1 MTSSLPIV
9 LVPGLACSPRLFAE
23 QMPALWRF
31 GPVIVADHRRGATM
45 DEIARTILET
55 APAHFALAG
64 LSMGGYIALEI
75 MRQAPERVLR
85 LALLDT
91 SARADRPEQTE
102 RRNHQIAMAEAGR
115 YSEIP
120 DLLFPLLVHEKRHDD
135 AALKH
140 TVRAMAVE
148 CGAEAFITQ
157 QIAIRERPDARPGLA
172 VIACPT
178 MVLVGESD
186 VLTPPELSHEL
197 AERIGG
203 AQLVVIPDSG
213 HLTTL
218 EQPEAVAAALTEW
231 LE

>member
-1 MTSSLPIV
+1 MTPSIPVV
-9 LVPGLACSPRLFAE
+9 LIPGLACSPRLFSG
-23 QMPALWRF
+23 QLPALWRF
-31 GPVIVADHRRGATM
+31 GPVIIADQRRGATM
-45 DEIARTILET
+45 SEIAGNILEA

-75 MRQAPERVLR
+75 MRQAPGRVLR

-91 SARADRPEQTE
+91 SARPDRPEQTE

-115 YSEIP
+115 YGEIP

-140 TVRAMAVE
+140 VVRAMATE

-157 QIAIRERPDARPGLA
+157 QLAIRDRPDARPGLRA
-172 VIACPT
+172 IACPT
-178 MVLVGESD
+178 LVLVGEAD
-186 VLTPPELSHEL
+186 LLTPPELAHEL
-197 AERIGG
+197 AESIGG

-218 EQPEAVAAALTEW
+218 EQPEAVTAALAEW

>member
-1 MTSSLPIV
+1 MTPSIPIV
-9 LVPGLACSPRLFAE
+9 LVPGLGCSPRLFSE

-31 GPVIVADHRRGATM
+31 GPVIIADHRRGATM
-45 DEIARTILET
+45 SEIAGSILET

-75 MRQAPERVLR
+75 IRQAPDRVLR

-102 RRNHQIAMAEAGR
+102 RRNHQIAMTEAGR

-140 TVRAMAVE
+140 AVRAMATE

-157 QIAIRERPDARPGLA
+157 QIAIRERLDARPWLGA
-172 VIACPT
+172 IACPT
-178 MVLVGESD
+178 VVLVGETD
-186 VLTPPELSHEL
+186 LLTPPELSHEL
-197 AERIGG
+197 AAHIGG
-203 AQLVVIPDSG
+203 AQLVVIPESG

-218 EQPEAVAAALTEW
+218 EQPEAVTAALVEW

>member
-1 MTSSLPIV
+1 MTSPLPIV
-9 LVPGLACSPRLFAE
+9 LIPGLACSPRLFAE

-31 GPVIVADHRRGATM
+31 GPVTVADHRRGVTM
-45 DEIARTILET
+45 DEIARNILET

-75 MRQAPERVLR
+75 MRQAPGRVLR

-102 RRNHQIAMAEAGR
+102 RRNHQIAMVEAGR

-120 DLLFPLLVHEKRHDD
+120 DLLFPLLVHERRHDD
-135 AALKH
+135 ASLKH
-140 TVRAMAVE
+140 AVRAMAVE
-148 CGAEAFITQ
+148 CGADAFITQ
-157 QIAIRERPDARPGLA
+157 QIAIRERPDSRPALA
-172 VIACPT
+172 AIACPT

-186 VLTPPELSHEL
+186 VLTPPELAQEL
-197 AERIGG
+197 AAHIGG
-203 AQLVVIPDSG
+203 AQLVVIPESG

-218 EQPEAVAAALTEW
+218 EQPEAVTAALTEW
-231 LE
+231 ME

>member
-1 MTSSLPIV
+1 MTPSIPIV
-9 LVPGLACSPRLFAE
+9 LVPGLACSPRLFAG
-23 QMPALWRF
+23 QLPALWRF
-31 GPVIVADHRRGATM
+31 GPVIIADHRRGATM
-45 DEIARTILET
+45 SDIAQNILES

-75 MRQAPERVLR
+75 MRQAPGRVLR

-102 RRNHQIAMAEAGR
+102 RRNHQIALAEAGS

-120 DLLFPLLVHEKRHDD
+120 DMLFPLLVHEKRHDD
-135 AALKH
+135 AELRH
-140 TVRAMAVE
+140 VVRAMATE

-157 QIAIRERPDARPGLA
+157 QLAIRERPDSRPSLA
-172 VIACPT
+172 AIACPT
-178 MVLVGESD
+178 MVLVGEAD
-186 VLTPPELSHEL
+186 LLTPPELTHEL
-197 AERIGG
+197 AEHIGG
-203 AQLVVIPDSG
+203 AQLVVIPESG